1 MFSSIGKKK
10 SVLRHTAS
18 SGALSPFFLTTIMI
32 PSLDFAFLCVL
43 AATYAL
49 EKKNN
54 KKKKEESNFPPQAD
68 PTMPAPTHLARD
80 VQFLWQNLRIVLV
93 GCTALNSTYE
103 QLTRDHNLKEF
114 AAQAIPIILNICAVA
129 LGDAWGSP
137 RLSPIVAEARE
148 ILQGRLAQTM
158 SQDTA
163 VALAAWIVGD
173 RPPAVVMGEHFV
185 PANIIGIYRQ
195 GGNTSNYLLRLR
207 HTHGGLL
214 VAHMMTQ
221 VIGQKLRQD
230 QSQIR
235 FFPDRVSDG
244 KGPAKGRG
252 KGKAK
257 GRGRGEDRG
266 RGRGR
271 AARERSPRGLRQVP
285 PEGADPP
292 PVAPAAADP
301 AAALARGQEQPEA

>member
-1 MFSSIGKKK
+1 
-10 SVLRHTAS
+10 
-18 SGALSPFFLTTIMI
+18 MI

-49 EKKNN
+49 EKK
-54 KKKKEESNFPPQAD
+54 KQQQKKKEESNFPPQAD

-244 KGPAKGRG
+244 QGPAKGRG

>member
-1 MFSSIGKKK
+1 MFSSIEKKK

-18 SGALSPFFLTTIMI
+18 SGALSPFFFDHHHDTKLRLCI
-32 PSLDFAFLCVL
+32 PLCARSHL
-43 AATYAL
+43 RSR
-49 EKKNN
+49 K
-54 KKKKEESNFPPQAD
+54 KKKKEESNFPPQTD

-137 RLSPIVAEARE
+137 RFSPVVAEARE
-148 ILQGRLAQTM
+148 ILQGRLAQAM

-221 VIGQKLRQD
+221 VI
-230 QSQIR
+230 
-235 FFPDRVSDG
+235 
-244 KGPAKGRG
+244 
-252 KGKAK
+252 
-257 GRGRGEDRG
+257 
-266 RGRGR
+266 
-271 AARERSPRGLRQVP
+271 
-285 PEGADPP
+285 
-292 PVAPAAADP
+292 
-301 AAALARGQEQPEA
+301 

>member
-1 MFSSIGKKK
+1 M
-10 SVLRHTAS
+10 
-18 SGALSPFFLTTIMI
+18 MI

-114 AAQAIPIILNICAVA
+114 AAQAIPIILNICAVT

-148 ILQGRLAQTM
+148 T
-158 SQDTA
+158 
-163 VALAAWIVGD
+163 
-173 RPPAVVMGEHFV
+173 
-185 PANIIGIYRQ
+185 NIIGIYRQ

-271 AARERSPRGLRQVP
+271 AARERSPRGLREVP